1 MPEDPHTDL
10 QNEAARIRA
19 SGVLGDARV
28 LQLFDYLVENSLAG
42 RAPKE
47 IAIAMGVFG
56 KDARFDVSQDALVR
70 VYIHK
75 LRRILADFYKDAG
88 GRGTTLHIPRGE
100 YRLVASTAP
109 PAAEPLPEPAVPPPP
124 RLAIR
129 RPSARH
135 AASWGA
141 ALLGA
146 ALLGVC
152 LGLWLRGPK
161 SDLDQVRG
169 SAPWSWV
176 RESARPIV
184 IAVGDYYLVGETD
197 ASMEVRR
204 LIREYSV
211 NSKSDLDR
219 YLKGHPEE
227 ADRYIDVGLRYMPTA
242 VAFALRDVMPLL
254 SGSNRQIGVT
264 MMSDLTPGMLKSA
277 DIVYIGYL
285 SGLGIMKDLVFAA
298 SRFAVG
304 DSYDELLDKTT
315 KRRFVSQ
322 TASQNLGEP
331 KNSGV
336 ASPYRDYGFFSTF
349 RGPDGNVVMVI
360 AGTRD
365 EGVRETAE
373 MFTNRARLRELE
385 GHADLRAPFEALL
398 EVAALDGVN
407 LNGRLLFSSKRTPPP
422 AN

>member
-1 MPEDPHTDL
+1 MPVDPNTEL
-10 QNEAARIRA
+10 QDEAARIRA
-19 SGVLGDARV
+19 SGVLGDTRL

-75 LRRILADFYKDAG
+75 LRRVLADFYKDRG
-88 GRGTTLHIPRGE
+88 GQGTILHIPRGE
-100 YRLVASTAP
+100 YRLVATGTV
-109 PAAEPLPEPAVPPPP
+109 PAAESAPQSVVATPRASLRRPAVF
-124 RLAIR
+124 
-129 RPSARH
+129 
-135 AASWGA
+135 AAMACA
-141 ALLGA
+141 ALLGLCA
-146 ALLGVC
+146 
-152 LGLWLRGPK
+152 GLWLRAPR
-161 SDLDQVRG
+161 SELDQVRG
-169 SAPWSWV
+169 NALWSWV
-176 RESARPIV
+176 RESDRPIV

-197 ASMEVRR
+197 ASMEVKR

-254 SGSNRQIGVT
+254 SGSDRQIGVT
-264 MMSDLTPGMLKSA
+264 MMSDLTPGMLRSA

-285 SGLGIMKDLVFAA
+285 SGMGILKDLVFAA

-304 DSYDELLDKTT
+304 DSYDELVDLPSK
-315 KRRFVSQ
+315 KHFVSQ

-331 KNSGV
+331 KTSGE

-349 RGPDGNVVMVI
+349 RGPEGNVVMVI
-360 AGTRD
+360 SGTRD

-373 MFTNRARLRELE
+373 LFTNRARLRELD
-385 GHADLRAPFEALL
+385 GRADLRAPFEALL

-407 LNGRLLFSSKRTPPP
+407 LNGRLLLSSKRTPPP